1 MEDLKFTQAVSRL
14 RVLEKRLLDKS
25 KIERMIDS
33 ASADEVL
40 RILSETEYANLMS
53 DVKRAEDYELLL
65 SKELKRV
72 YSLIYEISP
81 DKTIIDI
88 MSLRNDY
95 HNIKVLLKG
104 KALDKDLDYLLMPDG
119 NMDVNELKSAIQSG
133 DLRDLNPMAKM
144 AIEEVNKIFADTK
157 DPQQIDI
164 IVDRYM
170 FAHMLDMAKTTK
182 MDFLIDY
189 VKITIDF
196 TNIKTLIRVK
206 KQQKDV
212 KFLREVL
219 IDGGT
224 ISLDKFTISLNDS
237 LENFMSKIR
246 ATKYFDIIKVGIEEY
261 ISTNKLTALE
271 KICDNY
277 IMDYIKK
284 AKYITFGAEP
294 LIAYVLA
301 KETEIKIIR
310 IIMVGKLNNIAPE
323 VIRERVRDVYV

>member
-1 MEDLKFTQAVSRL
+1 MEDLRFTQAVSRL
-14 RVLEKRLLDKS
+14 RVLEKRLLDRS
-25 KIERMIDS
+25 KIDRMIDS
-33 ASADEVL
+33 TSADEVI
-40 RILSETEYANLMS
+40 RILNETEYSNIIS
-53 DVKRAEDYELLL
+53 EVKKVEDYELLL

-72 YSLIYEISP
+72 YALIYDISP

-88 MSLRNDY
+88 MSLKNDY

-104 KALDKDLDYLLMPDG
+104 KALDKDLDYLLMPHG
-119 NMDVNELKSAIQSG
+119 NMNTNELKSAILSG
-133 DLRDLNPMAKM
+133 ELRDLNPIAKV
-144 AIEEVNKIFADTK
+144 AIGLVEKVFAETK

-164 IVDRYM
+164 IVDRFM
-170 FAHMLDMAKTTK
+170 FKHTLEMAETTK
-182 MDFLIDY
+182 MNFLIDY

-196 TNIKTLIRVK
+196 TNIKTLMRVK
-206 KQQKDV
+206 KQKKDL
-212 KFLREVL
+212 KFLKEVL
-219 IDGGT
+219 IEGGT

-237 LENFMSKIR
+237 IENFMNKIR
-246 ATKYFDIIKVGIEEY
+246 STKYFDIIKVGIEEY
-261 ISTNKLTALE
+261 LSTDKLTSLE

-277 IMDYIKK
+277 VMEYIKK

-323 VIRERVRDVYV
+323 VIKERVRDVYV